1 MVKDLN
7 TDLIVKVNY
16 AICKCHAKYLDKKVS
31 TKEEAPKE
39 KENENKD
46 IE

>member
-7 TDLIVKVNY
+7 SDLIGKVNY

-31 TKEEAPKE
+31 TTKEEAPKE
-39 KENENKD
+39 NENKNV
-46 IE
+46 E